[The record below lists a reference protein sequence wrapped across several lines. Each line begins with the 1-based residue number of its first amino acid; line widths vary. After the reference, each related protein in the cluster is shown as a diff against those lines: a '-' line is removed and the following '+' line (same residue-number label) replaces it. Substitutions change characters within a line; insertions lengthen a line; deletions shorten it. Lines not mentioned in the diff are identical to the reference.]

1 MALKL
6 NKNRICMRRLGV
18 PFLLAFLL
26 CGCAPEPQP
35 LQLHQIYQRDTLR
48 VGILNSPTSYYIAA
62 DGPAGYDY
70 ELVQSLADK
79 LGVELELFPSYQ
91 REDLLQKLDSGQVD
105 LIAGGLAVT
114 ESRKQKYRIAPAYL
128 YRSEVVVY
136 RKGGTQPK
144 NFADLTEPLLVPK
157 DSSLAETLQ
166 EATQQHPNL
175 NWQESELL
183 DTEELLQQVEDG
195 KIPYTLVDSNLLAVN
210 QRFYPNLTVAFQV
223 KRQQPV
229 AWLLNKQADDS
240 FWAVL
245 IEFFGQNYQ
254 SGDLLSLEDKYFGH
268 IRRFDYIAT
277 VDYIKAIE
285 KDLPRYQPLFEK
297 YAGSFDWR
305 LLAAIGY
312 QESNWRPSARSSTGV
327 VGLMMLTVSTAQA
340 MGVSSRLDPAQSIK
354 GGARYLERMLERIPE
369 RIPMPDRLWFA
380 IAAYNIGWGHVES
393 ARVLT
398 ERDGGNPDQWH
409 EVKQRLPWLQQKR
422 YYQNTKL
429 GYARGAQAVY
439 YVENVRRFYD
449 TLLWVDE
456 KKKTE
461 QRLDQQ
467 KQMLNQQF
475 GDMPPTDPKTEGN
488 SKGKTGSK

>member
-1 MALKL
+1 MIRFGISAAVLTAVVS
-6 NKNRICMRRLGV
+6 CTPV
-18 PFLLAFLL
+18 Q
-26 CGCAPEPQP
+26 EPV
-35 LQLHQIYQRDTLR
+35 QLHEIYQRDSIR
-48 VGILNSPTSYYIAA
+48 VGILNSPTSYYVGA
-62 DGPAGYDY
+62 DGPTGYDY
-70 ELVQSLADK
+70 ELSVALAEK

-91 REDLLQKLDSGQVD
+91 REELLQKLDAGQVD
-105 LIAGGLAVT
+105 YIAGGLAVT

-128 YRSEVVVY
+128 WRNEVLVY
-136 RKGGTQPK
+136 RKGQPK
-144 NFADLTEPLLVPK
+144 PNSFKDIKEPVLVPK
-157 DSSLAETLQ
+157 DSSLAETLSAVQ
-166 EATQQHPNL
+166 KDHPQL
-175 NWQESELL
+175 QWQESESE
-183 DTEELLQQVEDG
+183 DADELLQQVEDG

-210 QRFYPNLTVAFQV
+210 QRFFPNLTVAFKV
-223 KRQQPV
+223 KEQQPV
-229 AWLLNKQADDS
+229 AWLLSNKADDS

-268 IRRFDYIAT
+268 IRRFDYVAT
-277 VDYIKAIE
+277 LDYIKAIE
-285 KDLPRYQPLFEK
+285 KDLPRYQSMFEK
-297 YAGSFDWR
+297 YAGNFDWR

-312 QESNWRPSARSSTGV
+312 QESNWRPEARSSTGV
-327 VGLMMLTVSTAQA
+327 VGMMMLTVGTAQM

-354 GGARYLERMLERIPE
+354 GGSRYLQRMLESIPE
-369 RIPMPDRLWFA
+369 RIQMPDRLWFA

-398 ERDGGNPDQWH
+398 ERDGANPDQWH
-409 EVKQRLPWLQQKR
+409 EVKQRLPLLQQKR
-422 YYQNTKL
+422 YYQNTRL

-467 KQMLNQQF
+467 KQRLNEQF
-475 GDMPPTDPKTEGN
+475 GDKAVNSAEKSGNISAPKQ
-488 SKGKTGSK
+488 S